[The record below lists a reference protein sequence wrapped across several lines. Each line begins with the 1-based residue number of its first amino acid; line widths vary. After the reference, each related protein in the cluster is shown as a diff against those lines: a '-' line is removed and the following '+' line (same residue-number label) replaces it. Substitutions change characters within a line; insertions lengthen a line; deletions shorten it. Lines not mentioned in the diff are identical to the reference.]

1 VAVLAV
7 GLTLGWLLGGDAV
20 AVAEVGEPAPDFSVE
35 VIEGGTFTLS
45 EAKGRPVIVNL
56 WASWCPPCRAEIP
69 DISAFAEAN
78 PDVTIIGVAVED
90 AEQTA
95 REFAA
100 EIDASYPLA
109 LGTPAVEDA
118 YPNLGLPAT
127 YIIDENGVVTE
138 IINGIVD
145 EETLGSAVG

>member
-1 VAVLAV
+1 MLAV